1 MKNFLLIYSLVPED
15 TKYFAIPI
23 DHPNVDLIKQAHG
36 VKVNVDDL
44 TIEQDYAFSFVNDA
58 TAKPEFAG
66 NPDNGGILLEFAI
79 NESDLISQP
88 FEFVINVTFYL

>member
-1 MKNFLLIYSLVPED
+1 MVPED

-36 VKVNVDDL
+36 VKINVDDDL
-44 TIEQDYAFSFVNDA
+44 SDEQEYAFEFINDA
-58 TAKPEFAG
+58 TAKKEFAG
-66 NPDNGGILLEFAI
+66 NPDNGGVLLEFAI